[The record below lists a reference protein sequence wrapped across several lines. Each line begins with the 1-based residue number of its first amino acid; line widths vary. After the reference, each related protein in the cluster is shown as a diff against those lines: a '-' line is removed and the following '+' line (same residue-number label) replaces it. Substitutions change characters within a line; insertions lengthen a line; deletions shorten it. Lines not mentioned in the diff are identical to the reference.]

1 MSDED
6 IAVTKFRE
14 YLRINT
20 EQPSPDYGGCRKFL
34 IRLADEIGIQSKIV
48 EAVPGKPFVIM
59 TIPGLK
65 PALSSIVLY
74 SHTDVVPTFKDKW
87 MHDPYSAH
95 KDEQGRIYARGAQDM
110 KCVGSQ
116 YFEAV
121 RRHFLRGK
129 KQWLRTIHIVWGPD
143 EEIGGV
149 DGMKKFVQ
157 MPEFR
162 ELNLGFMLDEGLA
175 SETSTYKVYYGE
187 RNPWWVEI
195 TCSGSPGHGSKF
207 IENTAVEK
215 LQSVVNSVLSFREQ
229 QRSMLRTDSSK
240 RLGDVT
246 TVNITKINGGVQVN
260 VLPEQFIMSLDIR
273 VTPTINFSEME
284 AIIAGWCKNAG
295 PGVTFKYK
303 SEINAVTPTTND
315 DPFWSAF
322 ERSLQKEKCD
332 FDKEIFSGATDSRF
346 VRELGYRSIGFS
358 PIIDTPSLL
367 HDHNE
372 FLNESVFLRGV
383 KIYETL
389 IDNLAN
395 VECP

>member
-1 MSDED
+1 MPDED

-20 EQPSPDYGGCRKFL
+20 EQPSPDYDSCRKFL
-34 IRLADEIGIQSKIV
+34 IRLADELGIQSKVV
-48 EAVPGKPFVIM
+48 EAVAGKPFVIM

-65 PALSSIVLY
+65 PDLSSIVLY

-116 YFEAV
+116 YFEAI

-129 KQWLRTIHIVWGPD
+129 KQWLRTIHIVWGP
-143 EEIGGV
+143 GV

-215 LQSVVNSVLSFREQ
+215 LVHV
-229 QRSMLRTDSSK
+229 
-240 RLGDVT
+240 
-246 TVNITKINGGVQVN
+246 
-260 VLPEQFIMSLDIR
+260 
-273 VTPTINFSEME
+273 
-284 AIIAGWCKNAG
+284 
-295 PGVTFKYK
+295 
-303 SEINAVTPTTND
+303 
-315 DPFWSAF
+315 
-322 ERSLQKEKCD
+322 
-332 FDKEIFSGATDSRF
+332 
-346 VRELGYRSIGFS
+346 
-358 PIIDTPSLL
+358 
-367 HDHNE
+367 
-372 FLNESVFLRGV
+372 
-383 KIYETL
+383 
-389 IDNLAN
+389 
-395 VECP
+395 